1 MRSKKDDNIND
12 FGLHSFPK
20 GTIIKNGGD
29 EMLKDVEEKVT
40 LIEGWAR
47 DGLSQ
52 KQIADNL
59 GIGLTTLKDYRKK
72 SPTISTAL
80 KKGREV
86 SDYHVENALYQSAI
100 NGNVTAMIFWLKNRK
115 PNEWKDKK
123 EPAEIEIMKKDL
135 ELRERKLKL
144 EEEKIK
150 DLKNQFLEFNISI
163 VD

>member
-1 MRSKKDDNIND
+1 M
-12 FGLHSFPK
+12 
-20 GTIIKNGGD
+20 IK
-29 EMLKDVEEKVT
+29 EVEEKAI

-52 KQIADNL
+52 QQIADNL

-72 SPTISTAL
+72 SPTISAAI

-115 PNEWKDKK
+115 PNEWKDRK
-123 EPAEIEIMKKDL
+123 EAQEIELMRKEL
-135 ELRERKLKL
+135 QLRERKLKL
-144 EEEKIK
+144 EEEKMKNLK
-150 DLKNQFLEFNISI
+150 DQIFNVNVNI